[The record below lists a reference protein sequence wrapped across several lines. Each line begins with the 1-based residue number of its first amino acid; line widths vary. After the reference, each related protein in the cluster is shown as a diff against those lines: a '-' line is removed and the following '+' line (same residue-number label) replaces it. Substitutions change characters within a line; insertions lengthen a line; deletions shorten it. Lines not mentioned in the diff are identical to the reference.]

1 MRLRINRPE
10 GDFRKMNTNRITIY
24 VLFVA
29 VAFFSIAA
37 SSYLKNSVYR
47 LENELRTIKQNIQT
61 DKETIHVLNAEWSK
75 LNNPARLRELSANHI
90 KLKPIRGEQIINY
103 SALPLEK
110 ESGLNKQDAAR
121 KNIAAQAQMN
131 RQWRKLANNV
141 R

>member
-1 MRLRINRPE
+1 
-10 GDFRKMNTNRITIY
+10 MNTNRITIY
-24 VLFVA
+24 ILFVA

-47 LENELRTIKQNIQT
+47 LENELRSIKQNIQT

-75 LNNPARLRELSANHI
+75 LNNPTRLRELSAHHI
-90 KLKPIRGEQIINY
+90 KLNPVRGEQIINY
-103 SALPLEK
+103 SALPSEK
-110 ESGLNKQDAAR
+110 ESGVNKQNDAR
-121 KNIAAQAQMN
+121 KNIAAHAQIN

>member
-1 MRLRINRPE
+1 
-10 GDFRKMNTNRITIY
+10 MNTNRVTIY

-61 DKETIHVLNAEWSK
+61 DKETIHVLNAEWST
-75 LNNPARLRELSANHI
+75 LNNPARLRELSSHHI
-90 KLKPIRGEQIINY
+90 KLNPIRGEQIINY

-110 ESGLNKQDAAR
+110 ESGVNKQDTAR
-121 KNIAAQAQMN
+121 KSIASHAHVN
-131 RQWRKLANNV
+131 RQWRKLANGI